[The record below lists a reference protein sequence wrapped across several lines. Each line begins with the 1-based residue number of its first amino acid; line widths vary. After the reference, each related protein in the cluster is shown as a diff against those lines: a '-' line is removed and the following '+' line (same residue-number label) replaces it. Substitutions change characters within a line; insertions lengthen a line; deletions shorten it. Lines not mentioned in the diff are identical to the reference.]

1 MQPERRLI
9 LDLHHQCT
17 ADDDRACQ
25 HDDEN
30 GGPIASIDESIVQ
43 SADVASR
50 AQAEETGEELSLS
63 AARTFAGKP
72 ARYALQER
80 RFTRRRS
87 NRRIHRARLITWE
100 LSRGP
105 DQRGETCAPRRP
117 RTKRAARGRPF
128 KPTKRK
134 TYSAPTSRPPPVP
147 HT

>member
-17 ADDDRACQ
+17 ADDDRARQ

-30 GGPIASIDESIVQ
+30 GGPIAGIDESIVQ
-43 SADVASR
+43 AASFASR

-72 ARYALQER
+72 ARYALKER
-80 RFTRRRS
+80 RFTGRRS
-87 NRRIHRARLITWE
+87 GRRIHRARLITRE

-105 DQRGETCAPRRP
+105 DQRGETCFA
-117 RTKRAARGRPF
+117 KAANKKGG
-128 KPTKRK
+128 
-134 TYSAPTSRPPPVP
+134 SRPPF
-147 HT
+147 